1 MLIVG
6 LTGSIAMGKSVAA
19 GLLRRRRLPVH
30 DADAAVHDLIG
41 RGGAAVARVAAEFP
55 GCVRD
60 GAVDR
65 QELGRRVFAD
75 TAALRRLEAILHPMA
90 RAACVAFVAAAARR
104 RCRVVVL
111 DIPLLFETGAEK
123 RVDAVLVVSAP
134 GWLQR
139 RRALGR
145 PGMTAAKLDA
155 ILARQVPDRE
165 KRRRA
170 DRVVTSSLGVAAT
183 SRGLAAALRDIAGR
197 RARRWK
203 PGWR

>member
-1 MLIVG
+1 
-6 LTGSIAMGKSVAA
+6 
-19 GLLRRRRLPVH
+19 
-30 DADAAVHDLIG
+30 
-41 RGGAAVARVAAEFP
+41 
-55 GCVRD
+55 
-60 GAVDR
+60 
-65 QELGRRVFAD
+65 
-75 TAALRRLEAILHPMA
+75 MA

-111 DIPLLFETGAEK
+111 DIPLLFETGAER

-155 ILARQVPDRE
+155 ILARQVPDRD